1 MERAPEDKM
10 AAYHVALSM
19 DIDAFL
25 WITNELNRIWEALVL
40 CANDPEY
47 FKIHHIAAELSYIAD
62 ESKNFAADTQN
73 DLVEIEREAKDCEQD
88 TLNSGN
94 G

>member
-25 WITNELNRIWEALVL
+25 WITNELKRIWEELVL
-40 CANDPEY
+40 CANNPD
-47 FKIHHIAAELSYIAD
+47 FFRIHQIAADLSYVVD
-62 ESKNFAADTQN
+62 ESNFFATDAQN
-73 DLVEIEREAKDCEQD
+73 DLVEIEKEEADCEQD
-88 TLNSGN
+88 TFDSGN